1 MFITRMEKMALFA
14 KCNTLMIAH
23 TLSAFEIFKSCY
35 LGRKKKKKEQHRI
48 IITMPESQANIFT
61 YFRLSIY

>member
-35 LGRKKKKKEQHRI
+35 LGRKKKKKNNTELSLLCLKAKQ
-48 IITMPESQANIFT
+48 IF
-61 YFRLSIY
+61 LHILG